1 MNQPILFDDIYVRH
15 PYKYK
20 GTKSLDVKLFKN
32 EILLNKKIKKFFT
45 YLSNKI
51 SCCECKTLSTKQI
64 SKLSK

>member
-32 EILLNKKIKKFFT
+32 EILFKQKNQEILYLFIKQNF
-45 YLSNKI
+45 L
-51 SCCECKTLSTKQI
+51 L
-64 SKLSK
+64 